1 MHKYMSLLAYLDF
14 AYGPI
19 LTNKG
24 APLPLVNTFNGIAN
38 SRIGFFKFFSI
49 HHILFRVFSLKGWYF
64 KVGKVDKYS
73 KYS

>member
-1 MHKYMSLLAYLDF
+1 MCLLAYLDF
-14 AYGPI
+14 ACGPI

-24 APLPLVNTFNGIAN
+24 TPLPLVNTFNGIAN
-38 SRIGFFKFFSI
+38 SRIGFFEGFSI
-49 HHILFRVFSLKGWYF
+49 QHILFRLFSFKCWYF